1 MQSWSWA
8 VLDINLSQVSGFVKD
23 HQRGQGAWY
32 QENTADASSC
42 ATIAV
47 VAFAAVDVTL
57 IGSSGF
63 FTSRVGFFIT
73 VSIGSARF
81 NERFAFRGFKVDFHT
96 LIGRH
101 SRAGDTYSFAFI
113 PGLGTT
119 AGHALQTQN
128 WKHTRQR
135 MHRWRW
141 MNFYRY

>member
-57 IGSSGF
+57 TGSNGF
-63 FTSRVGFFIT
+63 FTRRVGFFIT
-73 VSIGSARF
+73 VSIGSAHL
-81 NERFAFRGFKVDFHT
+81 NERFDWWSFKVEFHT
-96 LIGRH
+96 LFGRI
-101 SRAGDTYSFAFI
+101 RWAGHTYFQIFAFI
-113 PGLGTT
+113 PGLDTA
-119 AGHALQTQN
+119 AGHAFQTQN
-128 WKHTRQR
+128 WKHTRQG
-135 MHRWRW
+135 MHRWKWVR
-141 MNFYRY
+141 